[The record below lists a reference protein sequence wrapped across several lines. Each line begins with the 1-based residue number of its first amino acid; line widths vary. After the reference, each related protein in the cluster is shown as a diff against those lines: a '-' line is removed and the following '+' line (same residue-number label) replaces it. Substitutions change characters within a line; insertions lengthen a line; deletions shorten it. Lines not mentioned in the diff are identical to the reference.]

1 MSEPASRMLPWPSL
15 RVCYADAASVPA
27 ESVLAAMSF
36 GRSVAVPGTL
46 QINTGFSLWAQSPDL
61 PAASSLSELWLTDQP
76 VQQGQEDRLRFADDG
91 QFLVGVIE
99 IDERQAGSIEQ
110 AADWAYRRILAF
122 MAKRPGSQILR
133 YWNYFSRINEGQGDE
148 ERYRHFCTGRAN
160 GLGDFRVEQL
170 PAATAIGR
178 QDDSP
183 ILQVYWLAAT
193 SAGRHIEN
201 PRQVSAYRYP
211 RCYGPT
217 SPSFSRAHLLS
228 HGPLLISGTASV
240 VGHQSHHVGDLD
252 AQFFETLSNLNSLI
266 QNARRFHDRLPMR
279 FGPESL
285 LKVYLRERQ
294 HVDRVVS
301 LMANLPDTPWVIV
314 GGDICRAD
322 LLIEIDGLHQ

>member
-1 MSEPASRMLPWPSL
+1 MSEPAKQLFMPTPF
-15 RVCYADAASVPA
+15 RVCYGDPSSAPRASL
-27 ESVLAAMSF
+27 LATVSF
-36 GRSVAVPGTL
+36 GKGGSAPAGL
-46 QINTGFSLWAQSPDL
+46 QIDSGFELWGR
-61 PAASSLSELWLTDQP
+61 SSGLSSISNLSELWLSDGP
-76 VQQGQEDRLRFADDG
+76 VQTGQQDGLRYADDG
-91 QFLVGVIE
+91 QFLIGVIE
-99 IDERQAGSIEQ
+99 VDETKVGSIER
-110 AADWAYRRILAF
+110 AAEHAYQRIIQF
-122 MAKRPGSQILR
+122 MAERPDSQILR
-133 YWNYFSRINEGQGDE
+133 YWNYFSRINEGDGDN

-193 SAGRHIEN
+193 AAGRHVEN

-240 VGHQSHHVGDLD
+240 VGHQSHHVGDLA
-252 AQFFETLSNLNSLI
+252 AQFHETLSNLSSLI
-266 QNARRFHDRLPMR
+266 QNARHFQDRLPPR
-279 FGPESL
+279 LGAQSL
-285 LKVYLRERQ
+285 LKVYLRDRA
-294 HVDRVVS
+294 HVNRVIE
-301 LMANLPDTPWVIV
+301 LMSSLPDTPWIIL

-322 LLIEIDGLHQ
+322 LLIEIDGLHG